1 MKGCLGEIVEVMIDN
16 DGRYSVGILELPPL
30 EYTHYIHS
38 VTDIFLIIWCIYN
51 VWYELKVISIFLN
64 QNNLL
69 RSIYVCFFY
78 IIFHFKRIL
87 IGFNFVLWARR
98 LEIHQIIERLSNLV
112 CQATWLNIRGAN
124 SIQRLWVGTAYTDI
138 NFKMYLGITNIKNV
152 PIRYIYPPSHT
163 PCHIPH
169 SYPPPIPAS
178 FIDAPARSGGVWM
191 ECIAWNACDLISGPD
206 NHLSTI

>member
-87 IGFNFVLWARR
+87 IGFHFVLWARR

-112 CQATWLNIRGAN
+112 CQATWLNQGCKQY
-124 SIQRLWVGTAYTDI
+124 SEVVGRDRIYQYQFQDVFWY
-138 NFKMYLGITNIKNV
+138 NQHKKNTN
-152 PIRYIYPPSHT
+152 
-163 PCHIPH
+163 
-169 SYPPPIPAS
+169 
-178 FIDAPARSGGVWM
+178 
-191 ECIAWNACDLISGPD
+191 
-206 NHLSTI
+206 